1 MSLAKHAI
9 ALALSAALPLAAHA
23 TVPSS
28 TFNFYLEGGSL
39 IDTVSNAPS
48 YVSGDL
54 QMIVRAFDASGKAL
68 QVASNFTGL
77 GATAGGLLE
86 SGDLNGG
93 SVLFGSTPGEY
104 LTLSFNKAVNVS
116 SIRLS
121 GWSDGLL
128 GVGAESGT
136 FTAGTKSFTL
146 GSNNDHGLLLTTFT
160 TTGATGTV
168 FKLQATGTTAFRL
181 GGVNV
186 TAAVPEPGSYALMAL
201 GLAGIGLAT
210 RRRAA

>member
-1 MSLAKHAI
+1 MSLAKHAL
-9 ALALSAALPLAAHA
+9 ALALSATLPLAAHA

-28 TFNFYLEGGSL
+28 TFNFYFEGGSL
-39 IDTVSNAPS
+39 FDTVSNAPS

-54 QMIVRAFDASGKAL
+54 QVIVRAYTAGGTQIK
-68 QVASNFTGL
+68 VASDFSGL
-77 GATAGGLLE
+77 GATSGALLE
-86 SGDLNGG
+86 SGALNAGT
-93 SVLFGSTPGEY
+93 LFSGAPGEY

-121 GWSDGLL
+121 DWTDGVL
-128 GVGAESGT
+128 GIGAESGT

-146 GSNNDHGLLLTTFT
+146 GSNNDHGLLVTTFA

-168 FKLQATGTTAFRL
+168 FKLQATGQSDFRL
-181 GGVNV
+181 AGLNV

-201 GLAGIGLAT
+201 GLAGIGFVA
-210 RRRAA
+210 RRRTV

>member
-128 GVGAESGT
+128 GAGAESGT

-168 FKLQATGTTAFRL
+168 FKLQATGATAFRL

>member
-1 MSLAKHAI
+1 MSLAKHAL
-9 ALALSAALPLAAHA
+9 ALALSATLPLAAHA

-28 TFNFYLEGGSL
+28 TFNFYFEGGSL
-39 IDTVSNAPS
+39 FDTVSNAPS

-54 QMIVRAFDASGKAL
+54 QVIVRAYTAGGTQIK
-68 QVASNFTGL
+68 VASDFSGL
-77 GATAGGLLE
+77 GATSGALLE
-86 SGDLNGG
+86 SGALNAG
-93 SVLFGSTPGEY
+93 SLFSGAPGEY

-121 GWSDGLL
+121 DWTDGVL
-128 GVGAESGT
+128 GIGAESGT

-146 GSNNDHGLLLTTFT
+146 GSNNDHGLLVTTFA

-168 FKLQATGTTAFRL
+168 FKLQATGQSDFRL
-181 GGVNV
+181 AGLNV
-186 TAAVPEPGSYALMAL
+186 TAAVPEPGTYALMAL
-201 GLAGIGLAT
+201 GLAGLGFVA

>member
-9 ALALSAALPLAAHA
+9 ALAFSAALPIAAHA

-28 TFNFYLEGGSL
+28 TFNFYFDGAVF
-39 IDTVSNAPS
+39 DTVSNAPS

-54 QMIVRAFDASGKAL
+54 QLIVRAFDASGKQL
-68 QVASNFTGL
+68 QVASDFTGL
-77 GATAGGLLE
+77 GATSGKLLE
-86 SGDLNGG
+86 SGDLNAG
-93 SVLFGSTPGEY
+93 SLFGGAPGEY
-104 LTLSFNKAVNVS
+104 LTLTFNKAVNVS
-116 SIRLS
+116 SVRLS
-121 GWSDGLL
+121 GWSDGIF

-146 GSNNDHGLLLTTFT
+146 GSNNDHGLLLTTFA

-168 FKLQATGTTAFRL
+168 FKLQATGQSEFRL
-181 GGVNV
+181 GGLNV

-201 GLAGIGLAT
+201 GLAGIGLLA

>member
-1 MSLAKHAI
+1 MSLAKHAL
-9 ALALSAALPLAAHA
+9 ALALSATLPLAAHA

-28 TFNFYLEGGSL
+28 TFNFYFEGGSL
-39 IDTVSNAPS
+39 FDTVSNAPS

-54 QMIVRAFDASGKAL
+54 QVIVRAYTAGGTQIK
-68 QVASNFTGL
+68 VASDFSGL
-77 GATAGGLLE
+77 GATSGALLE
-86 SGDLNGG
+86 SGALNAG
-93 SVLFGSTPGEY
+93 SLLFGAPGEY

-121 GWSDGLL
+121 DWTDGVL
-128 GVGAESGT
+128 GIGAESGT

-146 GSNNDHGLLLTTFT
+146 GSNNDHGLLVTTFA

-168 FKLQATGTTAFRL
+168 FKLQATGKSDFRL
-181 GGVNV
+181 AGLNV

-201 GLAGIGLAT
+201 GLAGIGFVA
-210 RRRAA
+210 RRRTV

>member
-9 ALALSAALPLAAHA
+9 ALAFSAVLPVAAHA

-28 TFNFYLEGGSL
+28 TFNFYFDGAVF
-39 IDTVSNAPS
+39 DTVSNAPS

-54 QMIVRAFDASGKAL
+54 QLIVRAFDASGKQL
-68 QVASNFTGL
+68 QVASDFTGL
-77 GATAGGLLE
+77 GATSGGFLE
-86 SGDLNGG
+86 SGGLNAG
-93 SVLFGSTPGEY
+93 SLFGGAPGEY

-116 SIRLS
+116 SVRLS
-121 GWSDGLL
+121 GWSDGIL
-128 GVGAESGT
+128 GFGAESGT

-146 GSNNDHGLLLTTFT
+146 GSNNDHGLLLTTFA

-168 FKLQATGTTAFRL
+168 FKLQATGQSEFRL
-181 GGVNV
+181 GGLNV
-186 TAAVPEPGSYALMAL
+186 TAAVPEPGSYVLMAL
-201 GLAGIGLAT
+201 GLAGIGLVA

>member
-1 MSLAKHAI
+1 MSLAKHAL
-9 ALALSAALPLAAHA
+9 ALALSATLPLAAHA

-28 TFNFYLEGGSL
+28 TFNFYFEGGSL
-39 IDTVSNAPS
+39 FDTVSNAPS

-54 QMIVRAFDASGKAL
+54 QVIVRAYTAGGTQIK
-68 QVASNFTGL
+68 VASDFSGL
-77 GATAGGLLE
+77 GATSGALLE
-86 SGDLNGG
+86 SGALNAGT
-93 SVLFGSTPGEY
+93 LFSGAPGEY

-121 GWSDGLL
+121 DWTDGVF
-128 GVGAESGT
+128 GIGAESGT

-146 GSNNDHGLLLTTFT
+146 GSNNDHGLLVTTFA

-168 FKLQATGTTAFRL
+168 FKLQATGQSDFRL
-181 GGVNV
+181 AGLNV

-201 GLAGIGLAT
+201 GLAGIGFVA
-210 RRRAA
+210 RRRTV

>member
-9 ALALSAALPLAAHA
+9 ALALSAALPIAAHA

-54 QMIVRAFDASGKAL
+54 QLIVRAFDASGKAL
-68 QVASNFTGL
+68 QVTSDFEGL
-77 GATAGGLLE
+77 GATAGGFLD
-86 SGDLNGG
+86 GDLNAG
-93 SVLFGSTPGEY
+93 SLFGGAPGEY
-104 LTLSFNKAVNVS
+104 LTLTFNKAVNVS

-121 GWSDGLL
+121 GWSDGVL
-128 GVGAESGT
+128 GFGAESGT

-146 GSNNDHGLLLTTFT
+146 GSNNDHGLLLTTFA

-168 FKLQATGTTAFRL
+168 FKLQATGSTAFRL

-201 GLAGIGLAT
+201 GLAGIGLVA

>member
-9 ALALSAALPLAAHA
+9 ALALSAALPIAAHA

-54 QMIVRAFDASGKAL
+54 QLIVRAFDASGKAL
-68 QVASNFTGL
+68 QVASDYAGL

-86 SGDLNGG
+86 SGDLNAG
-93 SVLFGSTPGEY
+93 SLFGGAPGEY
-104 LTLSFNKAVNVS
+104 LTLTFNKAVNVS

-121 GWSDGLL
+121 GWSDGVL
-128 GVGAESGT
+128 GLGAESGT

-146 GSNNDHGLLLTTFT
+146 GSNNDHGLLLTTFA

-168 FKLQATGTTAFRL
+168 FKLQATGSTAFRL

-201 GLAGIGLAT
+201 GLAGIGLVAR

>member
-9 ALALSAALPLAAHA
+9 ALALSAALPIAAHA

-28 TFNFYLEGGSL
+28 TFNFYLDGGSL

-54 QMIVRAFDASGKAL
+54 QLIVRAFDASGKAL
-68 QVASNFTGL
+68 QVASNLTGL
-77 GATAGGLLE
+77 GATAGGFAE
-86 SGDLNGG
+86 SGDLDAG
-93 SVLFGSTPGEY
+93 SLLFGAPGEY
-104 LTLSFNKAVNVS
+104 LTLTFNKAVNLS

-121 GWSDGLL
+121 GWSDLPL
-128 GVGAESGT
+128 INDSGT

-160 TTGATGTV
+160 TAGATGTA
-168 FKLQATGTTAFRL
+168 FKLHATGISHFRL
-181 GGVNV
+181 GGVNA
-186 TAAVPEPGSYALMAL
+186 TAAIPEPGSYALMAL
-201 GLAGIGLAT
+201 GLAGIGLVA

>member
-1 MSLAKHAI
+1 MSLVKHAI
-9 ALALSAALPLAAHA
+9 ALGLSATLPLAAHA
-23 TVPSS
+23 TVPNS
-28 TFNFYLEGGSL
+28 TFNFYLDGGSL
-39 IDTVSNAPS
+39 FDTVSNAPS

-77 GATAGGLLE
+77 GATAGGLVE
-86 SGDLNGG
+86 SGDLDAGSLIFGG
-93 SVLFGSTPGEY
+93 AAGEY

-121 GWSDGLL
+121 GWSDGIL
-128 GVGAESGT
+128 GLGAESGS
-136 FTAGTKSFTL
+136 FTAGSKSFTL
-146 GSNNDHGLLLTTFT
+146 GSNNDHGLILTTFT
-160 TTGATGTV
+160 TSGATGTS
-168 FKLQATGTTAFRL
+168 FKLQATGISSFRL
-181 GGVNV
+181 AGVNA

-201 GLAGIGLAT
+201 GLAGIGFVA

>member
-9 ALALSAALPLAAHA
+9 ALALCASLPLAAHA

-28 TFNFYLEGGSL
+28 TFNFYLDGGPL
-39 IDTVSNAPS
+39 FDTVSSAPS

-54 QMIVRAFDASGKAL
+54 QVIVRAYTASGTQIK
-68 QVASNFTGL
+68 VASDFSGL
-77 GATAGGLLE
+77 GATSGALLE
-86 SGDLNGG
+86 SGALNAG
-93 SVLFGSTPGEY
+93 SFLSGAPGEY

-121 GWSDGLL
+121 DWSDGVL
-128 GVGAESGT
+128 GIGAESGT

-146 GSNNDHGLLLTTFT
+146 GSNNDHGLILTTFA
-160 TTGATGTV
+160 TTGATGTT
-168 FKLQATGTTAFRL
+168 FKLQATGQSSFRL
-181 GGVNV
+181 AGLNV

-201 GLAGIGLAT
+201 GLAGIGFVA